1 MNERLAAF
9 GRRRLFERYDAPF
22 LVASDFE
29 DGMQDRADGRA
40 KMMKVLE
47 QAVDDER
54 AICSHRLDDGE
65 RVVVVVVTWD

>member
-1 MNERLAAF
+1 MNERLAAL
-9 GRRRLFERYDAPF
+9 GGRRLFERYDAPF

-29 DGMQDRADGRA
+29 DRMENRADGRA

-54 AICSHRLDDGE
+54 AICRHRLDDGE
-65 RVVVVVVTWD
+65 RVVVVIVSRD